1 MLVRDFLTHW
11 ETTAHAWNN
20 TLGFGSSTDDKLP
33 AAMEAEAEVGTKI
46 SNKRLI
52 LVRTCLPLKVIV
64 MMVWISLILRSAF
77 QCSSQAMHQQQPN
90 FDQILAVVQ
99 DVMSQE
105 AMLALM
111 HESRHF

>member
-1 MLVRDFLTHW
+1 MKLPARDPVSQLSARLTFGLAELPEDRVCWSKQHATLTAVRDFLTHW

-52 LVRTCLPLKVIV
+52 LEECSDGDLQ
-64 MMVWISLILRSAF
+64 WSLGYGVPGFRNAS
-77 QCSSQAMHQQQPN
+77 
-90 FDQILAVVQ
+90 
-99 DVMSQE
+99 
-105 AMLALM
+105 
-111 HESRHF
+111 

>member
-52 LVRTCLPLKVIV
+52 LWYKMSCLKKPCWL
-64 MMVWISLILRSAF
+64 S
-77 QCSSQAMHQQQPN
+77 C
-90 FDQILAVVQ
+90 
-99 DVMSQE
+99 MSQGIFNKLT
-105 AMLALM
+105 MPSPLM
-111 HESRHF
+111 S